1 MFSRFV
7 LLVAILIILHDLSH
21 LKALGKPEG
30 FLPQDIVFE
39 AIVGL
44 ALGVLGASLSAPALK
59 GITWASEMRKR
70 SIDEMD
76 SRIGFGNFVNRGR
89 DILSPAAPHSQKNE
103 NAVALLNIH
112 KFL

>member
-1 MFSRFV
+1 MFGRFV
-7 LLVAILIILHDLSH
+7 LLVAILIVLHAAFSTYEHLSH

-30 FLPQDIVFE
+30 FLPQDIVLE

-44 ALGVLGASLSAPALK
+44 ALGVLGASLNAPALK

-76 SRIGFGNFVNRGR
+76 SRTGFGSFVNRGR
-89 DILSPAAPHSQKNE
+89 RILSPTAPSM
-103 NAVALLNIH
+103 
-112 KFL
+112 